1 MRDKMK
7 TDMVTKNDNS
17 PNRKSEQRRYHA
29 PRLLMFG
36 SIQSLTAGGTGA
48 DLESVAGNMSSNNQ
62 RD

>member
-1 MRDKMK
+1 MK

-36 SIQSLTAGGTGA
+36 SIQSLTAGG
-48 DLESVAGNMSSNNQ
+48 SGNASEGEMGQ
-62 RD
+62 AKPRP